1 MSMDKLGRQ
10 YSLKALLLEFDRIE
24 IPIIQRDYAQG
35 RTSKN
40 ETKIRK
46 DILNYILRALTDG
59 GTPVELDFV
68 YGVEYDYTSPEGIV
82 KKTLVPI
89 DGQQRLTTLWLIHWY
104 LAGKAE
110 LLKAADSTE
119 RKMLERFTYET
130 RVSSKDFMHRLCTE
144 QIPFS
149 EHIKSYIMD
158 ETPWFDEAWKLD
170 PSIMGFLTM
179 LDAIANHEVV
189 KNNDASALYKSLTAN
204 TPAVAFYF
212 LSLEKFGLGEE
223 IYTRMNA
230 RGKILTDFERFKSN
244 FFKIIEESPRKD
256 EISQKI
262 EYEWVTN
269 LWPYRK
275 KDVYIVDAP
284 FMNWLRYVTMMLYVK
299 SQAARSTKD
308 NIDYLDIDVLSN
320 VYSDAE
326 NIDFLIHAFDAIPI
340 LAAENIECSLEWN
353 GEKGLAPAVK
363 WIITTDNPGT
373 DAVKQLSVFGALKFL
388 QTLQS
393 TNGLPDYLRVIRNLI
408 ANTADRSMRE
418 WPVMIESIL
427 KLVST
432 DVYSILLAPDI
443 QLPGL
448 RSEQREIEIFKA
460 KIIDKYPEAINLIA
474 RMDEDLEMQAREGNL
489 IIEMS
494 EPKATDRFTLSL
506 KDIIPEEVDCEKL
519 EKYFDAFVALRNY
532 KDNGHFNGI
541 WGELLQTRLYKSNEY
556 VCWWNDGDNNYIDYA
571 NHPVMMML
579 VRLVVNAEGDVEKAI
594 ATRQQRIIKKL
605 LDKSNNDLSS
615 LSEPKDQL
623 YVLYILTT
631 RVLGKS
637 WREFFVCERFN
648 FGWVETESGYTSP
661 FKELLGSYTIKIF
674 QTYPQRFRGE
684 TGVVAYRT
692 PSIMNARV
700 RGLHIFDKLLDWIEK

>member
-1 MSMDKLGRQ
+1 MSMEKLGKK
-10 YSLKALLLEFDRIE
+10 YSLKSLLLEFDRIE

-35 RTSKN
+35 RTSNK

-46 DILNYILRALTDG
+46 DILNYILQALTDEG
-59 GTPVELDFV
+59 VPVELDFV
-68 YGVEYDYTSPEGIV
+68 YGVEYDYTNRDGIV

-89 DGQQRLTTLWLIHWY
+89 DGQQRLTTLWLIHWF
-104 LAGKAE
+104 LAGKAG
-110 LLKAADSTE
+110 LLKTADSPA

-144 QIPFS
+144 QIPFTD
-149 EHIKSYIMD
+149 HIKSYIMD

-179 LDAIANHEVV
+179 LDAITNHTAV
-189 KNNDASALYKSLTAN
+189 KNNDASVLYKSLTAD

-262 EYEWVTN
+262 EYEWVAN

-275 KDVYIVDAP
+275 KDIYIIDAP

-308 NIDYLDIDVLSN
+308 NIDYLDIDVLN
-320 VYSDAE
+320 YVYSDAK
-326 NIDFLIHAFDAIPI
+326 NVNFLIHAFDTIPI
-340 LAAENIECSLEWN
+340 LSSENIECSLEWN
-353 GEKGLAPAVK
+353 GEKGLAPAIN

-373 DAVKQLSVFGALKFL
+373 DAVKQLTVFGALKFL
-388 QTLQS
+388 QEMKS
-393 TNGLPDYLRVIRNLI
+393 ANGLTDYIRVVRNLI
-408 ANTADRSMRE
+408 ANTTDRGMRE

-427 KLVST
+427 KLISI
-432 DVYSILLAPDI
+432 DVYSTLLTPEI

-460 KIIDKYPEAINLIA
+460 KLLKINPDARTLVA
-474 RMDEDLEMQAREGNL
+474 RMDEDSKMQAREGNL

-494 EPKATDRFTLSL
+494 EPDATDKFTISL
-506 KDIIPEEVDCEKL
+506 KDITPEEVDCEKL
-519 EKYFDAFVALRNY
+519 EKYFHAYVSLRNY
-532 KDNGHFNGI
+532 NDKGDFNGI

-579 VRLVVNAEGDVEKAI
+579 VRLVVNANGDVEKAI
-594 ATRQQRIIKKL
+594 SMRQHGIINDL
-605 LDKSNNDLSS
+605 MNKSNNDLST
-615 LSEPKDQL
+615 LSDPKDQL
-623 YVLYILTT
+623 YILYVLTT
-631 RVLGKS
+631 RILGKT
-637 WREFFVCERFN
+637 WRDFFVCERFN
-648 FGWVETESGYTSP
+648 FGWVEAETGYTSP
-661 FKELLGSYTIKIF
+661 FKELLGGPTNKIF
-674 QTYPQRFRGE
+674 QTYPQRFRSE
-684 TGVVAYRT
+684 TGVVPYRT
-692 PSIMNARV
+692 PYIMNAKV
-700 RGLHIFDKLLDWIEK
+700 RGHNIFDKLVEWVNL